1 MNIDG
6 NEYEA
11 GGSII
16 HEKNLYMKR
25 FADELGLKKLNVPDT
40 SSYIMTNDGSQ
51 TLFSTLSRYIPNVFL
66 VLWRYGL
73 DAFRLKFWLGKAL
86 SNFVR

>member
-1 MNIDG
+1 MKSVKIDG

-25 FADELGLKKLNVPDT
+25 FAEELGKT
-40 SSYIMTNDGSQ
+40 MF
-51 TLFSTLSRYIPNVFL
+51 LFKFRKTHFL
-66 VLWRYGL
+66 E
-73 DAFRLKFWLGKAL
+73 F
-86 SNFVR
+86 

>member
-1 MNIDG
+1 VNING

-25 FADELGLKKLNVPDT
+25 FADELGK
-40 SSYIMTNDGSQ
+40 II
-51 TLFSTLSRYIPNVFL
+51 FLS
-66 VLWRYGL
+66 
-73 DAFRLKFWLGKAL
+73 KF
-86 SNFVR
+86 

>member
-1 MNIDG
+1 VNIDG

-25 FADELGLKKLNVPDT
+25 FADELGEIIL
-40 SSYIMTNDGSQ
+40 SSYRRI
-51 TLFSTLSRYIPNVFL
+51 FYVHI
-66 VLWRYGL
+66 
-73 DAFRLKFWLGKAL
+73 
-86 SNFVR
+86 